1 MNRLDYTISNDEIT
15 IPDYALFRKDRL
27 MSGGGV
33 AVYIR
38 NVLNSDRA
46 KDVPLNLEAVCV
58 EIVKSEAIITTV
70 YIDHLVLALEYAFK
84 GLVVCQHGKM

>member
-1 MNRLDYTISNDEIT
+1 
-15 IPDYALFRKDRL
+15 

-58 EIVKSEAIITTV
+58 EIVRPKAKPFLITTV
-70 YIDHLVLALEYAFK
+70 YIDHLVLDLISWK
-84 GLVVCQHGKM
+84 V